1 MRPKLFFA
9 MMVCVFLAVAVG
21 CSRSSATTA
30 SAPGESIEEL
40 SNAIP
45 IAPDSRIPDIPVP
58 AGFNFDREHSFVF
71 QNSRLDVGR
80 IQYHGKAS
88 IEDVAQFYLDE
99 MMQHNW
105 ELQNVTEHGTIML
118 FFDKPGKSCQV
129 LLSPKGRSV
138 VIQVSFF
145 PKLSQGVE
153 Y

>member
-1 MRPKLFFA
+1 
-9 MMVCVFLAVAVG
+9 MMGCALLVLGVG
-21 CSRSSATTA
+21 CAGSGSARSTDA
-30 SAPGESIEEL
+30 GEPIEEL

-80 IQYHGKAS
+80 IQYAGRAAV
-88 IEDVAQFYLDE
+88 EDVAQFYLDE

-118 FFDKPGKSCQV
+118 FFDKPNKSCQV
-129 LLSPKGRSV
+129 VLTQKGHSV
-138 VIQVSFF
+138 IIEISFF
-145 PKLSQGVE
+145 PKLSQGAE

>member
-1 MRPKLFFA
+1 MRPKLLVA
-9 MMVCVFLAVAVG
+9 MMACALVALSVG
-21 CSRSSATTA
+21 CASTGSTRSSE
-30 SAPGESIEEL
+30 PGEPIEEL

-45 IAPDSRIPDIPVP
+45 IAPESRIPDIPVP

-80 IQYHGKAS
+80 IQYIGRAA

-99 MMQHNW
+99 MPQHNW

-118 FFDKPGKSCQV
+118 FFDKPTKSCHV
-129 LLSPKGRSV
+129 MLSQKGRSV
-138 VIQVSFF
+138 IVEVAFY
-145 PKLSQGVE
+145 PKELQGAG

>member
-9 MMVCVFLAVAVG
+9 MMVCALVALSVG
-21 CSRSSATTA
+21 CAGSSSTMATN
-30 SAPGESIEEL
+30 PGEPIEEL

-80 IQYHGKAS
+80 IQYYGKAS
-88 IEDVAQFYLDE
+88 VEDVAQFYLDE
-99 MMQHNW
+99 MTQHNW

-118 FFDKPGKSCQV
+118 FFDKPSKSCQV

-138 VIQVSFF
+138 IIQVSFF
-145 PKLSQGVE
+145 PKLSQGAE